1 MCTNPKRL
9 FEYLA
14 ATKEMGTT
22 KIPGPTSFTSAL
34 IYALEALVKE
44 KGRFTTVEL
53 LRKITK
59 DAPHFPKDQK
69 PVLSDRREDE
79 LPGRIMLH
87 PLKGDQEGSERTALT
102 PDNGNDFDTFKRR
115 IVTLHFDFANKPS
128 PTDIECLGNQLNK
141 TFERHA
147 LGVNGVRWG
156 GMKQSA
162 AARAL
167 RSLQAGPKRRRATS
181 TEQLQAASYVG
192 GSQSGSNGDD
202 STFLT
207 PSPSNGDS
215 PRPLELTAAE
225 NVAVSESTLAPM
237 LSAASLGVKL
247 ESQRQIEDSRRQ
259 HQR

>member
-14 ATKEMGTT
+14 ATEEMGTT
-22 KIPGPTSFTSAL
+22 KVPGPDSFTSAL
-34 IYALEALVKE
+34 IYALETLVKE

-53 LRKITK
+53 LNKITK
-59 DAPHFPKDQK
+59 DAPMFPPDQK
-69 PVLSDRREDE
+69 PVLSDRREDVH
-79 LPGRIMLH
+79 PGRIMLH
-87 PLKGDQEGSERTALT
+87 PLKGDQESSERTALT
-102 PDNGNDFDTFKRR
+102 PDNVNDLETFKRR
-115 IVTLHFDFANKPS
+115 IVTLHIDFCDKPS
-128 PTDIECLGNQLNK
+128 PTDIEWLGNELNK

-167 RSLQAGPKRRRATS
+167 RGFQAGPKRRRAS
-181 TEQLQAASYVG
+181 MEQLQAASDIG

-202 STFLT
+202 SAFLT

-215 PRPLELTAAE
+215 PRPVELTAAE
-225 NVAVSESTLAPM
+225 NKAVSESTLAPI
-237 LSAASLGVKL
+237 LSVVSLGVKL